1 MPEVRERRLRILP
14 TCKAMG
20 KPETRVAVQSEP
32 RTHDLQG
39 AGPAHPGATGY
50 TRVAHPRGH
59 ELAERRC
66 KREPTSSCGQLR
78 GGQSVGAQQLGPLQR
93 FRRAARVVVLLHRL
107 LGAHSLTAPRGYT
120 VERGIAAG
128 SGAQRGDGADILFDV
143 STFKAK
149 QQDALPCRAR
159 RLLAEPR
166 HGGRTDREVRLL
178 VWALRPVPALR
189 CLSGAQQRRVARAA
203 WLARYPSKRVLVQQ
217 GQMPQIFYICLSG
230 SAIVTVRDSETGVV
244 RPVWFLSQ
252 GDKFG
257 EKEIVGGLN
266 WQCTVII
273 EESAEFLC
281 LFKEDFE
288 KIFLSGSSRT
298 VSDPDQHAFLSS
310 LGFLKG
316 WPIHLLQEKPGR
328 CLVSHHRRG
337 SVITKDSSKEDWIYI
352 IRSGS
357 CSVLK
362 ECRLGGDE
370 GGMELV
376 TDSSRRAR
384 GAEEGC
390 KRQILLSSKHCRRL
404 RSDASDAPIN
414 SQSQN
419 REHSGR
425 ESFQGDASSGE
436 RLCGYGA
443 TCESPI
449 GLHPKRGSV
458 AAKAVDGRGAIRK
471 MPSPMQCAYLLPAIA
486 SKDRLPTL
494 DKVRKA
500 HEGKHTRTVFIR
512 VDTLDEGREFGLVD
526 ALLGTQS
533 GFALVSDGAE
543 CLLVPRQLFLR
554 HAPPALLE
562 RLKREVSPY
571 PSQEQLSSALQTE
584 LRWLHFR
591 RRVLKSAALRSRRL
605 PRSHDRST
613 FRVRSPTTRNGQ
625 ADATT
630 ATATIP

>member
-1 MPEVRERRLRILP
+1 
-14 TCKAMG
+14 
-20 KPETRVAVQSEP
+20 
-32 RTHDLQG
+32 
-39 AGPAHPGATGY
+39 
-50 TRVAHPRGH
+50 
-59 ELAERRC
+59 
-66 KREPTSSCGQLR
+66 
-78 GGQSVGAQQLGPLQR
+78 
-93 FRRAARVVVLLHRL
+93 
-107 LGAHSLTAPRGYT
+107 
-120 VERGIAAG
+120 
-128 SGAQRGDGADILFDV
+128 
-143 STFKAK
+143 
-149 QQDALPCRAR
+149 
-159 RLLAEPR
+159 
-166 HGGRTDREVRLL
+166 
-178 VWALRPVPALR
+178 
-189 CLSGAQQRRVARAA
+189 
-203 WLARYPSKRVLVQQ
+203 
-217 GQMPQIFYICLSG
+217 MPQIFYICLSG

-328 CLVSHHRRG
+328 CLVSHHKRG
-337 SVITKDSSKEDWIYI
+337 TVITKDSSKEDWIYI

-390 KRQILLSSKHCRRL
+390 KRQTLLTSKHCRGL

-425 ESFQGDASSGE
+425 ESFQQDASSGE
-436 RLCGYGA
+436 SLCGYRA
-443 TCESPI
+443 TSESPG
-449 GLHPKRGSV
+449 GLHPARGTA
-458 AAKAVDGRGAIRK
+458 AAKEVDGRGGMRK

-494 DKVRKA
+494 DRGRKA
-500 HEGKHTRTVFIR
+500 HEEKRTRTVFIR
-512 VDTLDEGREFGLVD
+512 VDTLNEGREFGLVD

-543 CLLVPRQLFLR
+543 CLLIPRQLFLR

-562 RLKREVSPY
+562 RLRREVSPY
-571 PSQEQLSSALQTE
+571 PSQEQLSSALQAE

-591 RRVLKSAALRSRRL
+591 RRVLKSAAAFARDGCRAL
-605 PRSHDRST
+605 
-613 FRVRSPTTRNGQ
+613 
-625 ADATT
+625 TT
-630 ATATIP
+630 ARPSACVRRRREMGRPMPAPPPPPPLSRPAMHRGQLPPWVPLA

>member
-39 AGPAHPGATGY
+39 TGPAHPGATGY
-50 TRVAHPRGH
+50 TRAAHPRGH
-59 ELAERRC
+59 ELTERRC
-66 KREPTSSCGQLR
+66 KLEPTSSCGQLP

-257 EKEIVGGLN
+257 EKEIVGWLKLAVHGDHRGERGVSVPLQGGLREDLPVRL
-266 WQCTVII
+266 QPHC
-273 EESAEFLC
+273 ERSRSARLPQLPRISQGLANPPLARETW
-281 LFKEDFE
+281 EMP
-288 KIFLSGSSRT
+288 RQ
-298 VSDPDQHAFLSS
+298 P
-310 LGFLKG
+310 
-316 WPIHLLQEKPGR
+316 PQE
-328 CLVSHHRRG
+328 
-337 SVITKDSSKEDWIYI
+337 
-352 IRSGS
+352 
-357 CSVLK
+357 
-362 ECRLGGDE
+362 RLRDY
-370 GGMELV
+370 
-376 TDSSRRAR
+376 
-384 GAEEGC
+384 
-390 KRQILLSSKHCRRL
+390 KRQQQGRL
-404 RSDASDAPIN
+404 DL
-414 SQSQN
+414 
-419 REHSGR
+419 HHK
-425 ESFQGDASSGE
+425 
-436 RLCGYGA
+436 
-443 TCESPI
+443 I
-449 GLHPKRGSV
+449 G
-458 AAKAVDGRGAIRK
+458 
-471 MPSPMQCAYLLPAIA
+471 
-486 SKDRLPTL
+486 
-494 DKVRKA
+494 
-500 HEGKHTRTVFIR
+500 
-512 VDTLDEGREFGLVD
+512 
-526 ALLGTQS
+526 
-533 GFALVSDGAE
+533 
-543 CLLVPRQLFLR
+543 
-554 HAPPALLE
+554 
-562 RLKREVSPY
+562 
-571 PSQEQLSSALQTE
+571 
-584 LRWLHFR
+584 
-591 RRVLKSAALRSRRL
+591 
-605 PRSHDRST
+605 
-613 FRVRSPTTRNGQ
+613 
-625 ADATT
+625 
-630 ATATIP
+630 